1 MADAERLLEARDINE
16 MPPEEA
22 GAETGWLKGADNLG
36 WGMKNRLS
44 RVIKPDGH
52 CQFLPIDHGYFQG
65 PTRCLERPQDT
76 VRELLPYA
84 DGLFVT
90 KGVLRASIDPKIK
103 TPIILRVSGG
113 TSVVGKDLANEVI
126 TTSVEEMIRLNVAAV
141 GISIFV
147 GSDYEK
153 ETLQNLALLVDEC
166 EDYGIPVM
174 AVTAVG
180 KELDKRTSR
189 FLALSCRI
197 AAELGAKIVKTYYC
211 EDFDKV
217 ATGCPVPVVIAGG
230 PKCETELEVF
240 EFVYDG
246 MQKGAIGVNLGRN
259 VWQNPHP
266 AAVMRALNGVI
277 HDNLTPK
284 EAFELF
290 QDLKNKVSS

>member
-1 MADAERLLEARDINE
+1 MPDAEGILEARGLSE
-16 MPPEEA
+16 MA
-22 GAETGWLKGADNLG
+22 VQDDYASDKRIKGARNMD
-36 WGMKNRLS
+36 WGMRNRLS
-44 RVIKPDGH
+44 RLIKPDGH

-65 PTRCLERPQDT
+65 PTRCLERPGET
-76 VRELLPYA
+76 IRELLPYA

-90 KGVLRASIDPKIK
+90 RGVLRSSIDPDID

-113 TSVVGKDLANEVI
+113 TSVVGKDLANEI
-126 TTSVEEMIRLNVAAV
+126 LTTSIDEIIRLNVAAV
-141 GISIFV
+141 GISVFV
-147 GSDYEK
+147 GTDYEK
-153 ETLQNLALLVDEC
+153 ETLQSLSMLINEC

-180 KELDKRTSR
+180 KELEKRTAR
-189 FLALSCRI
+189 YLALCCRI

-211 EDFDKV
+211 PEDFDKI
-217 ATGCPVPVVIAGG
+217 TNGCPVPVVIAGG

-266 AAVMRALNGVI
+266 TAMMRALNAVI
-277 HDNLTPK
+277 HDGAQPK
-284 EAFELF
+284 QALDLF
-290 QDLKNKVSS
+290 KDLIGL